1 MAQRGHEIQGMV
13 TELIFSNEANGYKVC
28 EVELEDERITVVG
41 ILPDVQPGES
51 IAATGAWKQH
61 STYGEQF
68 EVTSFEKTLPKSKE
82 AIERYLGSGAIKG
95 IGAAL
100 AKRIVDKF
108 GEDTLAVMEQEPERL
123 AEIKGIS
130 QAGAC
135 EIAEQVSPATPAPGN
150 HDLFTALQ
158 HNSSAGHERFANNT
172 RNRQFM

>member
-1 MAQRGHEIQGMV
+1 M
-13 TELIFSNEANGYKVC
+13 
-28 EVELEDERITVVG
+28 VG

-82 AIERYLGSGAIKG
+82 AIERGPPVSGAIKG

-108 GEDTLAVMEQEPERL
+108 G
-123 AEIKGIS
+123 GGYIS
-130 QAGAC
+130 GDGAGAG
-135 EIAEQVSPATPAPGN
+135 AAGGDQRGSARQAPA
-150 HDLFTALQ
+150 
-158 HNSSAGHERFANNT
+158 R
-172 RNRQFM
+172 

>member
-1 MAQRGHEIQGMV
+1 MAQRGQEIQGLV

-51 IAATGAWKQH
+51 IAATGVWKQH

-68 EVTSFEKTLPKSKE
+68 EVASFEKTLPKSRE

-130 QAGAC
+130 QAG
-135 EIAEQVSPATPAPGN
+135 P
-150 HDLFTALQ
+150 LY
-158 HNSSAGHERFANNT
+158 
-172 RNRQFM
+172 